1 MAGPGARCAKG
12 ALLVVAGPEGRGKEL
27 LVGSARRR
35 FAASSV
41 AFPVRVMTRP
51 PRENCDY
58 LSVSRRVFRQMLAD
72 GSFALSW
79 NANGYEAAAPVE
91 MLRPLRAGQLVVL
104 VATREAAVAARA
116 ICRRVHVVEVMAG
129 PDAAGPLNR
138 GGARH
143 KGAHAPDVHRLHH
156 GGDIAEAVRRFCGLI
171 ETLERGVAGG
181 ALPVDAV
188 V

>member
-1 MAGPGARCAKG
+1 MRRAKG
-12 ALLVVAGPEGRGKEL
+12 ALLIVAGPEGRGKEL

-51 PRENCDY
+51 ARENCDY
-58 LSVSRRVFRQMLAD
+58 LSVSRRVFQQMQAD

-79 NANGYEAAAPVE
+79 VSHGYEAAAPVE

-104 VATREAAVAARA
+104 VATREAAEAARA
-116 ICRRVHVVEVMAG
+116 LCRRVHVVEVMAG

-138 GGARH
+138 GEAGQKWAYTP
-143 KGAHAPDVHRLHH
+143 GVHRLHH
-156 GGDIAEAVRRFCGLI
+156 SGDIADGLRRFCHLI
-171 ETLERGVAGG
+171 ETLAQATTGG
-181 ALPVDAV
+181 ALPAHAAG
-188 V
+188 